1 MTETAVLAAAS
12 GKRKAALGFIFV
24 TALIDV
30 MSLGLIIPV
39 LPKLVESFEGGDT
52 ARAAEMLGLFGT
64 AWALMQFVFSPIL
77 GMLSDQ
83 FGRRPVILVSVF
95 GLGIDYVLM
104 AISPSLTW
112 LFIGR
117 LISGITA
124 ASFTAASAYIADIT
138 PPAERARSFGLIG
151 AAWGVGFVL
160 GPALGGILGAY
171 GPRWPFWAAAALA
184 LLNWLYGLLILPESL
199 PPERRVQ
206 FSWEKA
212 NPAGSLTL
220 LRSRPELLG
229 LAGVNFLYMLAHN
242 VLPSVFVLYTGF
254 RYGWTA
260 FDVGLML
267 AATGVANILIQAVL
281 VGPAVRYLGERGA
294 LLAGLAAGAT
304 GFAIYGLAPES
315 AVFWTG
321 IPVFAFMGLVQPGAQ
336 ALMTRL
342 AGASEQGQLQGANSS
357 IMGLTGILGPG
368 LFTLVFAWSIR
379 GGQAHALPG
388 LAVLIAAAMMAAAL
402 VLAARVTRNMRNSA
416 GDSRH

>member
-1 MTETAVLAAAS
+1 MTETALLAAAT

-39 LPKLVESFEGGDT
+39 FPKLVESFEGGDT
-52 ARAAEMLGLFGT
+52 ARAAEMIGLFGT
-64 AWALMQFVFSPIL
+64 AWAVMQFAFSPVL

-83 FGRRPVILVSVF
+83 FGRRPVLLVSIF

-104 AISPSLTW
+104 ALSPSLAW

-117 LISGITA
+117 LVSGITA
-124 ASFTAASAYIADIT
+124 ASFATAGAYIADIT
-138 PPAERARSFGLIG
+138 PPEERAKSFGLIG

-160 GPALGGILGAY
+160 GPALGGILGEF

-184 LLNWLYGLLILPESL
+184 LLNWFYGWLILPESL
-199 PPERRVQ
+199 PPERRVP
-206 FSWEKA
+206 FAWKKA
-212 NPAGSLTL
+212 NPAGSLAL
-220 LRSRPELLG
+220 LASRPELVG
-229 LAGVNFLYMLAHN
+229 LAGVNFLYQLAHN
-242 VLPSVFVLYTGF
+242 VLPSIFVLYTGF

-267 AATGVANILIQAVL
+267 AATGVANILIQAGL

-294 LLAGLAAGAT
+294 LLAGLAAGAA
-304 GFAIYGLAPES
+304 GFAIYGLAPTS

-342 AGASEQGQLQGANSS
+342 VGASEQGQLQGANSS

-379 GGQAHALPG
+379 GDHAHIIPG
-388 LAVLIAAAMMAAAL
+388 LPVLIAASMMAMAFL
-402 VLAARVTRNMRNSA
+402 LAAWVTRKMTNT
-416 GDSRH
+416 GK

>member
-39 LPKLVESFEGGDT
+39 FPKLVESFEGGDT

-64 AWALMQFVFSPIL
+64 GWAVMQFAFSPIL
-77 GMLSDQ
+77 GMLSDK
-83 FGRRPVILVSVF
+83 FGRRPVLLVSIF
-95 GLGIDYVLM
+95 GLGVDYILM
-104 AISPSLTW
+104 ALSPSLAW
-112 LFIGR
+112 LFAGR
-117 LISGITA
+117 LVSGITA
-124 ASFTAASAYIADIT
+124 ASFGTAGAYIADIT
-138 PPAERARSFGLIG
+138 PPQERAKSFGLIG

-160 GPALGGILGAY
+160 GPALGGILGDF

-184 LLNWLYGLLILPESL
+184 LLNWLYGWLILPESL
-199 PPERRVQ
+199 PPERRVP
-206 FSWEKA
+206 FAWKKA

-220 LRSRPELLG
+220 LASRPELLG
-229 LAGVNFLYMLAHN
+229 LAGVNFLYQLAHN
-242 VLPSVFVLYTGF
+242 VLPSIFVLYTGF

-260 FDVGLML
+260 FEVGLML
-267 AATGVANILIQAVL
+267 AATGVANIVVQAAL

-294 LLAGLAAGAT
+294 LLAGLAAGAA
-304 GFAIYGLAPES
+304 GFAIYGLAPTS

-342 AGASEQGQLQGANSS
+342 VGASEQGQLQGANSS

-379 GGQAHALPG
+379 GDQAHLFPG
-388 LAVLIAAAMMAAAL
+388 LSVLIAAAMMVMSFL
-402 VLAARVTRNMRNSA
+402 LAAWVTRPATNTGES
-416 GDSRH
+416 GS